1 MNGPD
6 EYPGILQQQA
16 ERNELM
22 RVAAQSA
29 LDRSRGGKDLEPEAR
44 RWALHWAAMKPLAHP
59 LTTGEPA

>member
-6 EYPGILQQQA
+6 EYPGMRQQQA

-29 LDRSRGGKDLEPEAR
+29 LDRSQGGKTLDPDAR
-44 RWALHWAAMKPLAHP
+44 AWALHWAAIKPLQRP

>member
-29 LDRSRGGKDLEPEAR
+29 LDRSRGGKDLEPDAR

>member
-6 EYPGILQQQA
+6 EYPGMRQQQA

-29 LDRSRGGKDLEPEAR
+29 LDRSQGGKTLEPDAR
-44 RWALHWAAMKPLAHP
+44 RWALHWAAIKPLRRP